1 MKKIGALV
9 FSTLPPF
16 YSSLSSMILA
26 KRLPVSQ
33 SKSNTLVSV
42 RFSMG
47 LHGKFAKIEALI
59 RAGASGKRLWNSST
73 YSSEFFK
80 FPLGSH
86 VSSRG
91 RNPFQLTK
99 YSNFGWARPL
109 FTHRLSRISRTSY
122 SISSSNSTG
131 SGGGG
136 RIPLTSF
143 PFQGLRQSTW
153 NTGWMR
159 DMLWGRSNL

>member
-1 MKKIGALV
+1 M

-16 YSSLSSMILA
+16 YSSSSSMILA

-59 RAGASGKRLWNSST
+59 RAGASGKRLWNPST

-80 FPLGSH
+80 FPSGSH
-86 VSSRG
+86 VSSQG

-99 YSNFGWARPL
+99 YSNLGCARPL
-109 FTHRLSRISRTSY
+109 FTHRLSKTSHTSY
-122 SISSSNSTG
+122 STSSSNSTG

-136 RIPLTSF
+136 IMPFTSF
-143 PFQGLRQSTW
+143 PFQGLSRSTW
-153 NTGWMR
+153 KTGWIR
-159 DMLWGRSNL
+159 DMLAGRSSL